1 MEKALLLKA
10 EIREKLGKKNTEQ
23 LRKEGKI
30 PATVYG
36 HKQEPVSISLN
47 AHDTT
52 VGILHGSRVV
62 DLQIGKKKETV
73 IFKDLQYDYLG
84 RNIIHLDLMRVD
96 VHEIIKVNVPI
107 EIKGKAK
114 GATEGG
120 IIEEHLDRL
129 EIECKVTDI
138 PDSIAVSVK
147 ELGVGDSIHA
157 GDVELSEG
165 IKLITGDDV
174 LLITCHLVAAAKAA
188 EEAEV
193 EAEAE
198 EVTQPEVIGEKK
210 EEEEPEEKS

>member
-1 MEKALLLKA
+1 MGKALLLKA
-10 EIREKLGKKNTEQ
+10 EVREKLGKKNTEQ

-36 HKQEPVSISLN
+36 HKQEPISIALN
-47 AHDTT
+47 AHDTIE
-52 VGILHGSRVV
+52 GLHHGGRVV
-62 DLQIGKKKETV
+62 DLEIGKKKETV
-73 IFKDLQYDYLG
+73 FFKDLQYDYLG
-84 RNIIHLDLMRVD
+84 RNIIHVDLMRVD
-96 VHEIIKVNVPI
+96 VHEVIKVNVPI

-114 GATEGG
+114 GAVEGG
-120 IIEEHLDRL
+120 IVEEHLDRL

-157 GDVELSEG
+157 GDVELGEG
-165 IKLITGDDV
+165 MKLVTGDDT

-188 EEAEV
+188 EEA

-210 EEEEPEEKS
+210 EEEPEEKS